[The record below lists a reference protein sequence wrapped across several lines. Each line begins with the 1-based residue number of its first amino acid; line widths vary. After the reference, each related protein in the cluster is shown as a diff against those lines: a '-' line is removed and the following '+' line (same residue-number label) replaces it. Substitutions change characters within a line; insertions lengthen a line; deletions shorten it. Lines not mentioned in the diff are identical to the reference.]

1 MLWAAGTGIFPAS
14 IRMYIIIGIGFIII
28 WIVGVRR
35 NCKPR
40 WQPSSWCCCLCTVR
54 LFASLGYKSNQN
66 RLHKTAN
73 SSTKTTSHC
82 PHRKK
87 ATTSTLSMASN
98 SSTCKLAPA
107 SRHLPPAT
115 CVDWFFIPFA
125 RTHTHT
131 HTLLH
136 TSRQRQRND
145 ASYVVD
151 PATQRRCA
159 RRAQA
164 GAEATRNWQFVFL
177 ITTNWGRVCAAFEH
191 LNWRRRSRV
200 SKKQ

>member
-87 ATTSTLSMASN
+87 SN
-98 SSTCKLAPA
+98 HLHAQHGFQQLNLQAGTCKP
-107 SRHLPPAT
+107 PPAT
-115 CVDWFFIPFA
+115 CHLCGLVFHSFRA
-125 RTHTHT
+125 HTHT
-131 HTLLH
+131 HTLSH
-136 TSRQRQRND
+136 RQRQRND